1 MATTTQ
7 IPVTLVRETSG
18 TDITVTG
25 GNVVLPEGNYLVSYG
40 VEGKRTTNGALTAS
54 LYQNGTPLTGESVTE
69 TVSTGETVNASK
81 TTVVN
86 STAAGTTLGL
96 YNTSGAEATFSN
108 AYITVLKL

>member
-1 MATTTQ
+1 MATATQ

-40 VEGKRTTNGALTAS
+40 VEGTRATNGALTAS
-54 LYQNGTPLTGESVTE
+54 LYLNGTPLTGESVTE

>member
-1 MATTTQ
+1 MATATQ

-40 VEGKRTTNGALTAS
+40 VEGTRATNGALTAS
-54 LYQNGTPLTGESVTE
+54 LYQNGTLLTGESVTE

-96 YNTSGAEATFSN
+96 FNTSGAEATFSN